1 MERCSISPV
10 KRLTTH
16 RCLFFLL
23 VAAVTR
29 PSTCNRDDEGEG
41 QVEAF
46 SAQLSI
52 TGQVTPTPIWSVDW
66 GPTLALEDE
75 THHFLSSQEA
85 DLYHHGHEVPTT
97 TAEAWLHHQSAPGSV
112 LPQEPLDLLEAPDAE
127 GVEDGGSEAEE
138 REPEEVDPQFY
149 VTVTISSLLILTA
162 VIITAKLCY
171 DRSCSQHQPPLSRGV
186 APPLSLALPRS
197 LALEDSRQ
205 TLHGTPSF
213 TDRERIPVVNL

>member
-10 KRLTTH
+10 KRLTTL

-23 VAAVTR
+23 VAVVTR

-41 QVEAF
+41 QVEAL
-46 SAQLSI
+46 SAQLSVPE
-52 TGQVTPTPIWSVDW
+52 QVTPTPIWSVDW
-66 GPTLALEDE
+66 GPTLSLEDE
-75 THHFLSSQEA
+75 THHILSSQEA
-85 DLYHHGHEVPTT
+85 DLHHNGHEVPTT
-97 TAEAWLHHQSAPGSV
+97 TAEAWPHHQSASGST

-127 GVEDGGSEAEE
+127 GVEDGGTEPEE
-138 REPEEVDPQFY
+138 SEPEEVDPQFY

-162 VIITAKLCY
+162 VIITVKLCY
-171 DRSCSQHQPPLSRGV
+171 DHSCSQHPPPLSRGV

>member
-1 MERCSISPV
+1 MDNAFVVLIVLYFSFCLPPFLSHLFLLLFISISVSLLFSFLPSFLLSLSLSSISPV
-10 KRLTTH
+10 KRLTAH

-46 SAQLSI
+46 SAQLSV

-138 REPEEVDPQFY
+138 REPEEGGHHRNQ
-149 VTVTISSLLILTA
+149 
-162 VIITAKLCY
+162 
-171 DRSCSQHQPPLSRGV
+171 
-186 APPLSLALPRS
+186 
-197 LALEDSRQ
+197 
-205 TLHGTPSF
+205 
-213 TDRERIPVVNL
+213 

>member
-10 KRLTTH
+10 KRLTAH

-46 SAQLSI
+46 SAQLSV

-97 TAEAWLHHQSAPGSV
+97 TAEAWLHHQSAPGGV

-127 GVEDGGSEAEE
+127 GVADGGSEAEE

-162 VIITAKLCY
+162 VIITAKLWLVEGVCAGNKCC
-171 DRSCSQHQPPLSRGV
+171 CSG
-186 APPLSLALPRS
+186 
-197 LALEDSRQ
+197 
-205 TLHGTPSF
+205 
-213 TDRERIPVVNL
+213 